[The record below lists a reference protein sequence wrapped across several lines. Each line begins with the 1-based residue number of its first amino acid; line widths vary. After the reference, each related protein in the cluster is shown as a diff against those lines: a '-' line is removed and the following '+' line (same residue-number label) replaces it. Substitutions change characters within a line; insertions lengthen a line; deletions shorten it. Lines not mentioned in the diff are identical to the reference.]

1 MTSRLQL
8 ERRERCILPTA
19 FSPRV
24 HWRCRVP
31 KNRHQFEPSHLPL
44 RELLAEALAGLTQ
57 RPARTLLTML
67 GTVLGVGA
75 FVTILG
81 MTSTAGGQISSAFS
95 VLAATQVDVQDV
107 GNTSVPASGETVAGR
122 NDFPQDAD
130 QRVERLNGV
139 VHAGVWWKV
148 QSTAGAKAL
157 DVAANPPGTL
167 VSNATSDG
175 PIDVFAASPDALAA
189 MGPTIKTGRLFDAFH
204 NDRGEHVAVLSE
216 SAAQRLSISRL
227 DAQPAVFINAIPYSV
242 VGIVSDLQ
250 REPDLLL
257 GVIVPSQTATQAFGP
272 PTPDSPAHILV
283 QTRLGAAQLIAS
295 QAPLALSSEHPERF
309 KAVPP
314 PDPHSLRDH
323 VTEDLNSLF
332 LLLAGITLVIGAVG
346 IANTTLVSVL
356 ERTGEIGLRRSLGAR
371 PRHIAAQFLTESTAI
386 GALGGLI
393 GTALAVGAVVGV
405 ALIKHWTAVL
415 DPIAVLPAPLIGAVV
430 GLLAGAYPA
439 LRAARIEPVE
449 ALRR

>member
-1 MTSRLQL
+1 MRSDRVQL
-8 ERRERCILPTA
+8 E
-19 FSPRV
+19 
-24 HWRCRVP
+24 
-31 KNRHQFEPSHLPL
+31 PSRLPL
-44 RELLAEALAGLTQ
+44 RELLAEALSGLTQ

-75 FVTILG
+75 FVAILG
-81 MTSTAGGQISSAFS
+81 LTSTAGGQISSAFS
-95 VLAATQVDVQDV
+95 VLAATQVDVQDTGDTAAITSGVAV
-107 GNTSVPASGETVAGR
+107 GGR

-130 QRVERLNGV
+130 ERIERLNGV

-148 QSTAGAKAL
+148 QGPANAATL
-157 DVAANPPGTL
+157 QVTANPPGTL
-167 VSNATSDG
+167 ADSTVAG
-175 PIDVFAASPDALAA
+175 APIDVFAATPDALAA
-189 MGPTIKTGRLFDAFH
+189 MGPTVEAGRLYDHFH
-204 NDRGEHVAVLSE
+204 NDRGEHVVVLSD
-216 SAAQRLSISRL
+216 SAAHRLGISRL
-227 DAQPAVFINAIPYSV
+227 DAQPAVFINAVPYSV
-242 VGIVSDLQ
+242 VGIISDLQ

-257 GVIVPSQTATQAFGP
+257 GVIVPTVTATESFGP
-272 PTPDSPAHILV
+272 PSSASPAHMLI

-295 QAPLALSSEHPERF
+295 QAPLELSAEHPERF
-309 KAVPP
+309 KAIPP
-314 PDPHSLRDH
+314 PDPHSLKDH
-323 VTEDLNSLF
+323 VTGDLNALF

-405 ALIKHWTAVL
+405 AVTKHWTAIL
-415 DPIAVLPAPLIGAVV
+415 NPAAVLPAPLIGAVV